1 MLKIPESIYDIHDR
15 RRVDYPPPPMPDLSK
30 VLDLSKHLVLVPV
43 HRFVDQD
50 TNFCLWGLH
59 DLGVKVKFSKGASA
73 IDATRNALAS
83 AAVKDKLDSIL
94 FIDAD
99 MVFGPEFA
107 IKLLLSDAPVI
118 AGLYAAK
125 VLGRG
130 RINACFPDGTKQVKF
145 GDWAT
150 EPVPLKRVG
159 AGFLRI
165 KVAVLKTL
173 TERLELPYCRMADG
187 FAWPFFQPLIY
198 DEGGTPV
205 YLTEDYAFCH
215 RCGLAGIPI
224 VGDAQD
230 RLYHLGDY
238 AFGLEEASGQY
249 IERQRNL
256 FYDLPPES

>member
-1 MLKIPESIYDIHDR
+1 
-15 RRVDYPPPPMPDLSK
+15 
-30 VLDLSKHLVLVPV
+30 
-43 HRFVDQD
+43 
-50 TNFCLWGLH
+50 
-59 DLGVKVKFSKGASA
+59 
-73 IDATRNALAS
+73 
-83 AAVKDKLDSIL
+83 
-94 FIDAD
+94 

-130 RINACFPDGTKQVKF
+130 RINACFPDGTKRVRF

-165 KVAVLKTL
+165 KVAVLEQL
-173 TERLELPYCRMADG
+173 VERL
-187 FAWPFFQPLIY
+187 
-198 DEGGTPV
+198 EGGTPV

-224 VGDAQD
+224 VGDASE

-249 IERQRNL
+249 IQRQRNL
-256 FYDLPPES
+256 FYDLPQDS